1 MAAFILFCTAFE
13 EKSPYL
19 SNDELMKVNEIREL
33 RTLKQRHLRIILNI
47 KWDDFISNE
56 EVLRRANVR
65 RY

>member
-19 SNDELMKVNEIREL
+19 SNDELMKVNEIRKL